1 MKKIYFLFLI
11 FISFLIVYN
20 ISFLNIR
27 NINDP
32 YYKYMENQTIINIY
46 KLAII
51 LNIITFF
58 SVFILMFESKIVL
71 LNKLAIVI
79 LFISILLIF
88 ILIVYELYYGSI
100 FYYGEVRDK
109 QGLPIGVNN
118 LGFLGSTIYMNLILS
133 LVYFK
138 KPISRK
144 HKIWILF
151 IYILLTILTQ
161 LIFFK
166 LFETSWNMSGS

>member
-1 MKKIYFLFLI
+1 MEKKYFLFLI

-20 ISFLNIR
+20 ISFLNIE
-27 NINDP
+27 NLNDP
-32 YYKYMENQTIINIY
+32 YYIYMENQTITNIY
-46 KLAII
+46 TMAII
-51 LNIITFF
+51 LNILTFF

-71 LNKLAIVI
+71 LNKFAIVI
-79 LFISILLIF
+79 LFISNLLIF

-118 LGFLGSTIYMNLILS
+118 LGFLGSTIYMSLTLS

-138 KPISRK
+138 KPILIK
-144 HKIWILF
+144 HRMWILF
-151 IYILLTILTQ
+151 IFILLAILLQ